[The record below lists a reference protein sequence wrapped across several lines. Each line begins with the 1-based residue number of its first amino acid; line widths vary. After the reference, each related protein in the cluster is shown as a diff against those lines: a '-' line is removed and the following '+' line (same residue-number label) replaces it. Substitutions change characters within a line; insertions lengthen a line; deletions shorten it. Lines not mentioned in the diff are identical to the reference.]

1 MNLVRQFFLVNQ
13 KYSGQPAQ
21 FMNNVS
27 YDVTN
32 EPLIFSDRKHT
43 DNFNEAD
50 YFNEQ
55 LQTEKNTVLCILQR
69 EKLLD
74 MQSSKDGIISKI
86 FPN

>member
-55 LQTEKNTVLCILQR
+55 LQTEKTLSCVFYR
-69 EKLLD
+69 EKNYWICKQAKMAL
-74 MQSSKDGIISKI
+74 
-86 FPN
+86 